1 MRTIFG
7 WLGILFF
14 WAAEAQELRVRASD
28 SGKPLEGAMAVLR
41 RVLAGPGGVAALYEG
56 AAPAVTRAFVV
67 SATRFS
73 AYEAALVA
81 LGGAHAG
88 GGFA

>member
-1 MRTIFG
+1 
-7 WLGILFF
+7 
-14 WAAEAQELRVRASD
+14 
-28 SGKPLEGAMAVLR
+28 MAVLR